1 MKKPA
6 ILIVEGDGVLCQNLK
21 ELLFRHGFEVIESS
35 DRDGVLRS
43 FRHKSLD
50 LVVVG
55 SSAKY
60 ATTAGS
66 TRLTAGSGLINNQQM
81 IGESPPMQ
89 EIKAYIPKVAST
101 DSNVLITG
109 ETGTG
114 KELVAELVHTNSP
127 RHQKPYV
134 CVNCAAIPDSLLESE
149 LFGYERGAFTGA
161 NSSYEGKLK
170 LANGGTVFFDEIGD
184 MSPYAQAKILRA
196 IENKEV
202 QRLGGKGSIPL
213 DVRVVAATNQDLE
226 RLMSE
231 DKFRKDLYFRLTVTR
246 VHLPPLRDRK
256 EDIPLLVDHYL
267 REFNRRFGREVEGFT
282 EEALESLLRYD
293 WPGNVRE
300 LKNLLEAIFVNLP
313 SRRIP
318 FIDLPE
324 SFRRR
329 LSDAEG
335 LPQDERDLLLSAL
348 FSTHWNMSQAAQ
360 NLHWSRMTLYRKMA
374 KYHIVKGGK
383 TEGGTAMISERK
395 L

>member
-1 MKKPA
+1 M
-6 ILIVEGDGVLCQNLK
+6 
-21 ELLFRHGFEVIESS
+21 
-35 DRDGVLRS
+35 
-43 FRHKSLD
+43 
-50 LVVVG
+50 
-55 SSAKY
+55 
-60 ATTAGS
+60 
-66 TRLTAGSGLINNQQM
+66 
-81 IGESPPMQ
+81 
-89 EIKAYIPKVAST
+89 
-101 DSNVLITG
+101 
-109 ETGTG
+109 
-114 KELVAELVHTNSP
+114 
-127 RHQKPYV
+127 
-134 CVNCAAIPDSLLESE
+134 
-149 LFGYERGAFTGA
+149 
-161 NSSYEGKLK
+161 
-170 LANGGTVFFDEIGD
+170 
-184 MSPYAQAKILRA
+184 
-196 IENKEV
+196 
-202 QRLGGKGSIPL
+202 GGKGSIPL

-231 DKFRKDLYFRLTVTR
+231 DKFRTDLYFRLNVAR
-246 VHLPPLRDRK
+246 IHLPPLRDRR
-256 EDIPLLVDHYL
+256 EDILPLFDHYIQDL
-267 REFNRRFGREVEGFT
+267 NRRFGREVEGFT

-383 TEGGTAMISERK
+383 TEGGTEAVLARK